1 MFTDS
6 VKTVHDVKAFFNHL
20 VTVDRL
26 NFHSDED
33 FTTYVSFETG
43 NPSFTEQQAAHY
55 NTLMDAAFTVCETEG
70 ADIYALGMEQLK
82 GTSLA

>member
-1 MFTDS
+1 MFTGP
-6 VKTVHDVKAFFNHL
+6 VKTVDDVRAFFNHL
-20 VTVDRL
+20 VTVDTL
-26 NFHSDED
+26 NFHPDGD
-33 FTTYVSFETG
+33 FTSYVSHETG
-43 NPSFTEQQAAHY
+43 SPSFTEQQAVHY